1 MLTKKKS
8 MSSTTEKALQVL
20 RHLPRVK
27 ISNLRDTPG
36 SNYVTKDML
45 PTGPRARVMWKHDGR
60 KQHMGWP
67 RLGYE
72 GGQTPFYL
80 KIPMENYNE
89 RHFARRQYPP
99 LSLHQLQL
107 MIDTGRLDPKR
118 PIDLA
123 ALCNTRLYFLEPM
136 DRHFGVH
143 LTADGMD
150 LFRAKVN
157 IEVQH
162 AREPVIAAIE
172 RNGGTITTAYF
183 DMASVSALRDPE
195 AFFRLGRPI
204 PKRGLPPED
213 AVRYYSDPAFRGY
226 LADPKEVA
234 RHRHLLAQK
243 YGYTLPDLEGDPD
256 EAMLRERK
264 DPRQVFYGLAPGW
277 VVNLQDKAIL
287 RPTDPAYREYYEC

>member
-1 MLTKKKS
+1 

-45 PTGPRARVMWKHDGR
+45 TSGPRLRSMWKRDGR

-89 RHFARRQYPP
+89 KHFLRRQYPP
-99 LSLHQLQL
+99 LSLRQLQL
-107 MIDTGRLDPKR
+107 MIDTGRLDPTR

-123 ALCNTRLYFLEPM
+123 ALCNTRLYFVEPM
-136 DRHFGVH
+136 ERHFGVH
-143 LTADGMD
+143 LTADGVD

-183 DMASVSALRDPE
+183 DMASVCALRDPE
-195 AFFRLGRPI
+195 AFFRLGKPI

-213 AVRYYSDPAFRGY
+213 AIRYYSDPAFRGY

-243 YGYTLPDLEGDPD
+243 YGYTLPDQEGDGD
-256 EAMLRERK
+256 VLRERK

-277 VVNLQDKAIL
+277 VVNLRDRSIL

>member
-1 MLTKKKS
+1 M
-8 MSSTTEKALQVL
+8 STTEKALQVL

-36 SNYVTKDML
+36 SNYVTKGML
-45 PTGPRARVMWKHDGR
+45 TRGPRQRVFWKMDGR

-89 RHFARRQYPP
+89 KHYARRQYPP
-99 LSLHQLQL
+99 LSLKQLQL
-107 MIDTGRLDPKR
+107 MIDLGRLDTTR

-123 ALCNTRLYFLEPM
+123 ALCNTKLYFVEPM

-143 LTADGMD
+143 LTAEGIDH
-150 LFRAKVN
+150 FKAKVN

-172 RNGGTITTAYF
+172 RNGGSITTAYF
-183 DMASVSALRDPE
+183 DLESVTALRDPE
-195 AFFRLGRPI
+195 GFFKLGRPI
-204 PKRGLPPED
+204 PKRRLPPED
-213 AVRYYSDPAFRGY
+213 AIRYYSDPAFRGY
-226 LADPKEVA
+226 LADPREVA
-234 RHRHLLAQK
+234 RHRLLLAHK
-243 YGYTLPDLEGDPD
+243 YGYQLPDQEQDPD
-256 EAMLRERK
+256 RAMLEERK

-277 VVNLQDKAIL
+277 VVNLRDRLIL
-287 RPTDPAYREYYEC
+287 QPTDPAYREYYDL

>member
-1 MLTKKKS
+1 MS
-8 MSSTTEKALQVL
+8 SSTTEKALQVL

-36 SNYVTKDML
+36 SNYVTKDMM
-45 PTGPRARVMWKHDGR
+45 TRGPRQRVLWKRDGR

-99 LSLHQLQL
+99 LSLRQLQL
-107 MIDTGRLDPKR
+107 MIDTGRLDPTR

-123 ALCNTRLYFLEPM
+123 ALCNTRLYFVDPM
-136 DRHFGVH
+136 ERHFGVH
-143 LTADGMD
+143 LTADGVD
-150 LFRAKVN
+150 CFRAKVN

-183 DMASVSALRDPE
+183 DLASVSALRDPE

-213 AVRYYSDPAFRGY
+213 AIRYYSDPAFRGY
-226 LADPKEVA
+226 LADPREVA

-243 YGYTLPDLEGDPD
+243 YGYRLPEGDPGG
-256 EAMLRERK
+256 ERK

-277 VVNLQDKAIL
+277 VVNLRDRAIL
-287 RPTDPAYREYYEC
+287 RPTDPAFREYYDC